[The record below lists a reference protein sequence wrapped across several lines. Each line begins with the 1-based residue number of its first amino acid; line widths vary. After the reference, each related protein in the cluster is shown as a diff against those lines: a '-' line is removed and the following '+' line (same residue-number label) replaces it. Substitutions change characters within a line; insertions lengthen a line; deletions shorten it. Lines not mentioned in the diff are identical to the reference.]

1 MNIRNSCD
9 VLVFS
14 DEKQHTDCAKTV
26 RYKMYSG
33 FTPALIGFSV
43 TLMITIM
50 IAGTFFADTPI
61 TDTKVAKP
69 TTKINQNGA
78 ALIFI
83 GTALVTLSAFYWG
96 YTSANGSDLKVL
108 FDYDQAELA
117 RRKSTYPSISEND
130 NINGLISERDILSNV
145 CPNFDKFLFLIITF
159 WMNIHFLP
167 LARFD

>member
-14 DEKQHTDCAKTV
+14 DKNQYEDCAKTV

-33 FTPALIGFSV
+33 FKPALIGFSV
-43 TLMITIM
+43 TLIITIM

-61 TDTKVAKP
+61 TASNPATKAS
-69 TTKINQNGA
+69 TTINQNGA

-117 RRKSTYPSISEND
+117 RRKSTYPSISDND
-130 NINGLISERDILSNV
+130 NINGLISERVAQRNAYQQGRSDQPYSN
-145 CPNFDKFLFLIITF
+145 
-159 WMNIHFLP
+159 
-167 LARFD
+167 